1 MQAMTNKKS
10 KKSTSMVPTESEKIV
25 KRFTSADLSPDQL
38 TAFERILEW
47 SEQGRF
53 GDPIKTFGGLAGTG
67 KTTVLGVYAH
77 EAGIT
82 PLAFVAFTGKAST
95 VLRRKLREAG
105 IRTIDYTLKLSEQ
118 DEFSRNGGAP
128 YCGTLHSLIYAPV
141 ELCVC
146 TTCKFETNGATGP
159 CPQRNSKDEACTGT
173 IKSTGRVVGWARR
186 DKLDRDYKVI
196 IIDES
201 SMLSDDMLEDL
212 KVYGAPILAVGDHGQ
227 LSPVNGVGTLMRD
240 PDIRLEH
247 VHRQA
252 VDNPIIKLAHTVR
265 ETGRLDTK
273 LADGKH
279 VVFDNKNK
287 LNAYVDKMYKGIT
300 EQRLFEVG
308 MLCYTNDRR
317 VSLNALAREARGF
330 SGAPRTGDQVI
341 CLRNNRTKRVFNGMR
356 ALITSDVYRK
366 VAPKDLPAH
375 EYDPKDWEPPWK
387 LFAQLD
393 FVEDG
398 VKDEFS
404 MCANQFN
411 RKYTFKDY
419 SELAECKIRVGTWEE
434 AGGLFDFG
442 YGLTVHK
449 SQGSQFNEVLL
460 IVDGPGRMGFDE
472 YKRWL
477 YTAITRAVDR
487 ITILI

>member
-1 MQAMTNKKS
+1 MKS
-10 KKSTSMVPTESEKIV
+10 I
-25 KRFTSADLSPDQL
+25 TSADLSPDQRA
-38 TAFERILEW
+38 AFENILEW
-47 SEQGRF
+47 SRQGRF
-53 GDPIKTFGGLAGTG
+53 GDPIRTFGGLAGTG
-67 KTTVLGVYAH
+67 KTTVLSVFAR
-77 EAGIT
+77 EAEMT
-82 PLAFVAFTGKAST
+82 PIAFIAFTGKASS

-105 IRTIDYTLKLSEQ
+105 IKTTGVTLKQSEQ
-118 DEFSRNGGAP
+118 DEYTRSRGLP
-128 YCGTLHSLIYAPV
+128 YCGTIHSLIYAPV

-146 TTCKFETNGATGP
+146 TVCGFETDKTGA
-159 CPQRNSKDEACTGT
+159 CPNRDSKNEMCTGVL
-173 IKSTGRVVGWARR
+173 KSTGRVVGWARR
-186 DKLDRDYKVI
+186 DKLDRGYKVL

-247 VHRQA
+247 IHRQA
-252 VDNPIIKLAHTVR
+252 ADNPIIKLAHSVR

-279 VVFDNKNK
+279 VVFDSKNK

-317 VSLNALAREARGF
+317 VNLNALARAARGF
-330 SGAPRTGDQVI
+330 SGAPRIGDQVI
-341 CLRNNRTKRVFNGMR
+341 CLRNNRGKGVFNGMR
-356 ALITSDVYRK
+356 ALIASDVIRK
-366 VAPKDLPAH
+366 VRPKDLPLFDG
-375 EYDPKDWEPPWK
+375 YDDALEERQWEPPWK
-387 LFAQLD
+387 LFAELD

-477 YTAITRAVDR
+477 YTGITRAVDR